1 MEWEMV
7 VVERVVILDEV
18 VAKVLVVVVLV
29 FLEQARLPVFLVVAT
44 GVETAV
50 PLVRVFLQPLRQ
62 LLFPLFPPLRLFLF
76 FRRLFFPPPSPY
88 TVPSLLRVLQV
99 VLVFVLGCPCVLR
112 AGRTN
117 VSVSSSLY

>member
-1 MEWEMV
+1 M
-7 VVERVVILDEV
+7 
-18 VAKVLVVVVLV
+18 
-29 FLEQARLPVFLVVAT
+29 AT
-44 GVETAV
+44 GVATV
-50 PLVRVFLQPLRQ
+50 VLRVEVVLQPLRQ

-99 VLVFVLGCPCVLR
+99 VLVFVLGCPFFPR